1 LTHVF
6 ITYSTYHDYD
16 IGNKNYRP
24 VSVQLIM
31 LWIVQ
36 IVELYDFNSV
46 ACCMLTPALV
56 GGGNAEFYVGGI
68 FFPKRRCQPK
78 ELKAAKHPNA
88 KM

>member
-1 LTHVF
+1 
-6 ITYSTYHDYD
+6 
-16 IGNKNYRP
+16 
-24 VSVQLIM
+24 M

-36 IVELYDFNSV
+36 FVELYDFNSV

-88 KM
+88 KMWRNKPAGNNMCVSRKEYQFFWKV